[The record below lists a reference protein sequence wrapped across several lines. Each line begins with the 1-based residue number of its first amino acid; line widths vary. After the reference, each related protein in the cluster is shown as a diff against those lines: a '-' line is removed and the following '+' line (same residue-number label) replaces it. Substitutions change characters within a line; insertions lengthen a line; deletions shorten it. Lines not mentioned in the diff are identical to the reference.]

1 MIKDPKQIVTPFAQV
16 YWDSNRQGIH
26 DKIAGTVVLDTRQKS
41 IKKYKDLR
49 DEILSDENL
58 LE

>member
-16 YWDSNRQGIH
+16 YWDANRQGIH
-26 DKIAGTVVLDTRQKS
+26 DKIVATVVLDTRTKS
-41 IKKYKDLR
+41 IKKYNNSR